1 MNTAELGMLFKHVP
15 AAFAAFVGGLFW
27 TWLCGYT
34 LSHANLPQPKPIW
47 GCRIEDCSAWW
58 LGPLILAYYLFPAV
72 VFAVSGCLAAARMWP
87 VRKTTVVF
95 ALLVAATVSFY
106 VYSFIG

>member
-1 MNTAELGMLFKHVP
+1 MKRFLATFCALL
-15 AAFAAFVGGLFW
+15 AGLLL
-27 TWLCGYT
+27 TWLCAYT
-34 LSHANLPQPKPIW
+34 LSHANLPQPKPLF

-72 VFAVSGCLAAARMWP
+72 VFAVSGYLAAARTWR

-95 ALLVAATVSFY
+95 ALLVAATVSLY

>member
-1 MNTAELGMLFKHVP
+1 MNTAELGSLFKLVP
-15 AAFAAFVGGLFW
+15 ATCAAFVVGLFW

-34 LSHANLPQPKPIW
+34 LSHANLPQPKPLF

-58 LGPLILAYYLFPAV
+58 LGPLFLAYYLFPAV
-72 VFAVSGCLAAARMWP
+72 VFAISGYLAAARMWP
-87 VRKTTVVF
+87 VRKATVVF
-95 ALLVAATVSFY
+95 ALLVAVTLSFY